1 MKNVKLTVSFLLLLT
16 SMLFVNCS
24 PDLPYVSTTKE
35 VITQGTWG
43 VDYYYYGQDKTAQ
56 YADYHFTFSTTGNV
70 TVTHGPDTFAG
81 TWSTLKNTSNT
92 DVLTIS
98 LDSQEP
104 TLAELNSSWN
114 INTINL
120 ASVAMKNSI
129 NTQLIFK
136 KL

>member
-1 MKNVKLTVSFLLLLT
+1 MKNVKLTASLLLLLS

-35 VITQGTWG
+35 VITQGTWA
-43 VDYYYYGQDKTAQ
+43 VNYYYFGQDKTAQ
-56 YADYHFTFSTTGNV
+56 YADYQFSFSATGNIA
-70 TVTHGPDTFAG
+70 VTHGPDTFAG
-81 TWSTLKNTSNT
+81 TWSTLKNSTNS

-98 LDSQEP
+98 LDSQDP
-104 TLAELNSSWN
+104 NLAELNSSWN

-120 ASVAMKNSI
+120 SNVAMKNSS
-129 NTQLIFK
+129 NTHLIFK